1 MLAVLRLVG
10 ALALPPSDSAV
21 LLVRVLD
28 VSDARIGGDAILITD
43 SAGGHARHVL
53 IDASDR
59 GATVLARLR
68 QFQVDTLAALIL
80 SHPHAD
86 HYGGMPEVLQRV
98 PARAFVYGGTPRSA
112 RTYRALLTQI
122 DDLGIPV
129 VAVDTGVRRVVVVT
143 ADDSLV
149 LTILSPPPGCEQLR
163 TAAGGDEIND
173 CSIGVRL
180 ERPGRGGF
188 TMFFPGDAEVP
199 ELEWWMRARG
209 ALVRAEVLKA
219 SHHGSSNGMTAEW
232 LDAVRPAA
240 VVISA
245 NGRQHPF
252 AEVLALLAA
261 HAIPSY
267 CTADQG
273 TITIR
278 VPRGGAW
285 TVVPERPGTCHAGA
299 LRGGG

>member
-1 MLAVLRLVG
+1 MLAVLWLAA

-43 SAGGHARHVL
+43 SAGGRARHVL

-59 GATVLARLR
+59 GATVIAHLR
-68 QFQVDTLAALIL
+68 RFHVDTLAAVIL

-86 HYGGMPEVLQRV
+86 HYGGMAEVLERF
-98 PARAFVYGGTPRSA
+98 PARSFVYGGTPRSA
-112 RTYRALLTQI
+112 RTYRALLADI
-122 DDLGIPV
+122 DRLGIPV
-129 VAVDTGVRRVVVVT
+129 VTADTGVRRVVLVT
-143 ADDSLV
+143 ADDSII
-149 LTILSPPPGCEQLR
+149 LTILAPPATCEALPVS
-163 TAAGGDEIND
+163 AGGDEINN

-180 ERPGRGGF
+180 ERRGF
-188 TMFFPGDAEVP
+188 TMLFPGDAEVA
-199 ELEWWMRARG
+199 ELEWWILTRRG
-209 ALVRAEVLKA
+209 LLAADVLKA
-219 SHHGSSNGMTAEW
+219 SHHGSTNGTTAEW
-232 LDAVRPAA
+232 LDAVHPRA
-240 VVISA
+240 VAISA

-261 HAIPSY
+261 RAIPSY

-285 TVVPERPGTCHAGA
+285 SVVPERPGACHAGT
-299 LRGGG
+299 LRGGA

>member
-1 MLAVLRLVG
+1 MLAVLRLV
-10 ALALPPSDSAV
+10 AVLALPPSDSAV

-53 IDASDR
+53 IDASDK
-59 GATVLARLR
+59 GATVIARLR
-68 QFQVDTLAALIL
+68 QFQVDTLAAVIL

-86 HYGGMPEVLQRV
+86 HYGGMSEVLDRY
-98 PARAFVYGGTPRSA
+98 PARSFVYGGTPRSA
-112 RTYRALLTQI
+112 RTYRALLTAI
-122 DDLGIPV
+122 DRLGIPV
-129 VAVDTGVRRVVVVT
+129 VTADTGVRRVVIVT

-149 LTILSPPPGCEQLR
+149 LTILAPPAACESL
-163 TAAGGDEIND
+163 AASAGGDDINN

-180 ERPGRGGF
+180 ERRGF
-188 TMFFPGDAEVP
+188 TMVFPGDAEVA
-199 ELEWWMRARG
+199 ELGWWTLTHPGLLTAD
-209 ALVRAEVLKA
+209 VLKA
-219 SHHGSSNGMTAEW
+219 SHHGSSNATTAEW
-232 LDAVRPAA
+232 LDVVRPKA

-261 HAIPSY
+261 RAIPSY

-285 TVVPERPGTCHAGA
+285 TVFPERPGTCHAGA

>member
-1 MLAVLRLVG
+1 MLAVLCLAA

-43 SAGGHARHVL
+43 SAGGRARHVL

-59 GATVLARLR
+59 GATVIAHLR
-68 QFQVDTLAALIL
+68 RFQVDTLAAVIL

-86 HYGGMPEVLQRV
+86 HYGGMAEVLERF
-98 PARAFVYGGTPRSA
+98 PARSFVYGGTPRSA
-112 RTYRALLTQI
+112 RTYRALLADI
-122 DDLGIPV
+122 DRLGIPV
-129 VAVDTGVRRVVVVT
+129 VTADTGVRRVVLVT
-143 ADDSLV
+143 ADDSIV
-149 LTILSPPPGCEQLR
+149 LTILAPPATCEALPVS
-163 TAAGGDEIND
+163 AGGDEINN

-180 ERPGRGGF
+180 ERRGF
-188 TMFFPGDAEVP
+188 TMLFPGDAEVA
-199 ELEWWMRARG
+199 ELEWWILTRRG
-209 ALVRAEVLKA
+209 LLAADVLKA
-219 SHHGSSNGMTAEW
+219 SHHGSTNGTTAEW
-232 LDAVRPAA
+232 LDAVHPRA
-240 VVISA
+240 VAISA

-261 HAIPSY
+261 RAIPSY

-285 TVVPERPGTCHAGA
+285 SVVPERPGACHAGT
-299 LRGGG
+299 LRGGA

>member
-1 MLAVLRLVG
+1 MLAVLRLAA
-10 ALALPPSDSAV
+10 ALALSPSDSAV

-59 GATVLARLR
+59 GATVVARLR
-68 QFQVDTLAALIL
+68 QFQVDTLAAVIL

-86 HYGGMPEVLQRV
+86 HYGGMSEVLERF
-98 PARAFVYGGTPRSA
+98 PTRSFVYGGTSRSA
-112 RTYRALLTQI
+112 RTYQALLAEI
-122 DDLGIPV
+122 DQLGIPV
-129 VAVDTGVRRVVVVT
+129 VTADTGVRRVVLVT

-149 LTILSPPPGCEQLR
+149 LTILAPPAACESL
-163 TAAGGDEIND
+163 AASAGGDEINN

-180 ERPGRGGF
+180 ERRGF
-188 TMFFPGDAEVP
+188 TMLFPGDAEVA
-199 ELEWWMRARG
+199 ELGWWTLTHRG
-209 ALVRAEVLKA
+209 LLAADVLKA
-219 SHHGSSNGMTAEW
+219 SHHGSSNATTAEW
-232 LDAVRPAA
+232 LDVVRPAA

-261 HAIPSY
+261 RAIPSY

-285 TVVPERPGTCHAGA
+285 RVVPERPGTCHAGA
-299 LRGGG
+299 LRGGE